1 MMKHRYISRV
11 TLTKHGMRTIAAT
24 ALVAAATMG
33 AYAQNEGWKQ
43 VVDYKNHT
51 VTITLGEE
59 FAQQDITE
67 KLVNKT
73 YKKIKKSLPR
83 QYNKHKLIVMANG
96 MPIEDYIPGRK
107 SDNEYDSYWDGID
120 YKGKPW
126 VSNISKPNNISL
138 GLSNRH
144 IALWASHG
152 RYYDQK
158 KGLWKWQ
165 RPNLFCTTEDLFTQT
180 IVVPYLIPML
190 ENAGATVFT
199 PRERDWQTKEI
210 IVDNDKGVSGE
221 GSWYGEHTEKE
232 PWTDTGERGFGFRN
246 GILRDGENPFTMG
259 TARMIRTTKKEDK
272 AIAIWQPNFKEEGR
286 YAVYVSYQTMPKSV
300 DDAHYIVRH
309 KGQETHFIVN
319 QKMGGGTWVY
329 LGTFDFDKGENP
341 FNCVALT
348 NQSKRK
354 GVVTADAVRFGGG
367 MGNIERGGDI
377 SHMPRCLE
385 AARYYA
391 QWAGA
396 PYSIYGNK
404 TGTDD
409 YAEDI
414 NTRSL
419 MTNWLAGGSPYVPT
433 KEGKNVPIE
442 LSLAVHSD
450 AGYERDGKS
459 LVGSLAIC
467 TTSFNDGRLNSG
479 ISRFASQD
487 FIEALRS
494 NVTRDLSKKYKRW
507 NWRYLW
513 DRNYSETRLPEVPSA
528 IIETLSHQNFPD
540 MKLGQDPNFKFTM
553 ARSIYKTIL
562 RYVSQMHR
570 RPCIVQPLQPH
581 LFKATLTGDNKVKLS
596 WKAQDDELEPT
607 AVPTSYNI
615 YVAAGSGGFDNGTN
629 VRGTSYTMEL
639 EPGVMYRFKVTAVN
653 RGGESFPTSTLSAY
667 YQPGATKTAMV
678 INGFSRLSAPAVR
691 DNIHEQGF
699 DIEEDAG
706 VSYGLTAGWSGKQQC
721 FNKSTMGSTEPNGL
735 GYSGNEMAGNFVM
748 GNTFDYVYTHADAIA
763 ATKKYNVVSCT
774 SETVESGIVDLI
786 NYDVVDLALG
796 LQKYDENSTVF
807 YKSIPSMLRNKLSAY
822 VLGHGKLIASGAYI
836 GSDLQHD
843 DERVWLESTLKVAYG
858 GAIHTDTI
866 SGIKGMGTEFDFYR
880 QLNPTHYAATKCDVL
895 MPVSTAFCPLQYA
908 NGMSAGVAYKGN
920 DNATFTMAFPFECII
935 DRNKRLSIMNGILKF
950 LE

>member
-1 MMKHRYISRV
+1 
-11 TLTKHGMRTIAAT
+11 MRTIAAT

-43 VVDYKNHT
+43 VVDNKNHT

-433 KEGKNVPIE
+433 KEGKKVPIE

-639 EPGVMYRFKVTAVN
+639 EPGVMYRFRVTAVN

-796 LQKYDENSTVF
+796 LQKYDANSTVF

-908 NGMSAGVAYKGN
+908 NGMSAGVAYRGN

>member
-1 MMKHRYISRV
+1 
-11 TLTKHGMRTIAAT
+11 MRTIAAT

-43 VVDYKNHT
+43 VVDNKNHT

-158 KGLWKWQ
+158 MGLWKWQ

-433 KEGKNVPIE
+433 KEGKKVPIE

-581 LFKATLTGDNKVKLS
+581 LFKATLTGDNKVRLS

-763 ATKKYNVVSCT
+763 ATKRYNVVSCT

-796 LQKYDENSTVF
+796 LQKYDANSTVF

-908 NGMSAGVAYKGN
+908 NGMSAGVAYRGN

>member
-1 MMKHRYISRV
+1 MKHRHISRV

-43 VVDYKNHT
+43 VVDNKNHT

-158 KGLWKWQ
+158 KGFWKWQ

-210 IVDNDKGVSGE
+210 IVDNDKGVSAE

-450 AGYERDGKS
+450 AGYERDSKS

-735 GYSGNEMAGNFVM
+735 GYSGNEMVGNFVM

-796 LQKYDENSTVF
+796 LQKYDANSTVF

>member
-1 MMKHRYISRV
+1 
-11 TLTKHGMRTIAAT
+11 MRTIAAT

-43 VVDYKNHT
+43 VVDNKNHT

-158 KGLWKWQ
+158 KGFWKWQ

-286 YAVYVSYQTMPKSV
+286 YAVYVSYQTMQKSV

>member
-1 MMKHRYISRV
+1 MKHRHISRV

-24 ALVAAATMG
+24 ALVAAATMC

-43 VVDYKNHT
+43 VVDNKNNT

-158 KGLWKWQ
+158 KGFWKWQ

-433 KEGKNVPIE
+433 KEGKKVPIE

-581 LFKATLTGDNKVKLS
+581 LFKATLTGDNKVRLS

-866 SGIKGMGTEFDFYR
+866 SGINGMGTEFDFYR

-908 NGMSAGVAYKGN
+908 NGMSAGVAYRGN

>member
-1 MMKHRYISRV
+1 MKHRHISRV

-33 AYAQNEGWKQ
+33 VYAQNEGWKQ
-43 VVDYKNHT
+43 VVDNKNHT

-126 VSNISKPNNISL
+126 VSNISKPNKISL

-158 KGLWKWQ
+158 KGFWKWQ

-272 AIAIWQPNFKEEGR
+272 AIAIWQPNFTEEGR

-796 LQKYDENSTVF
+796 LQKYDANSTVF

-908 NGMSAGVAYKGN
+908 NGMSAGVAYRGN

>member
-1 MMKHRYISRV
+1 
-11 TLTKHGMRTIAAT
+11 MRTIAAT

-43 VVDYKNHT
+43 VVDNKNHT

-158 KGLWKWQ
+158 KGFWKWQ

-433 KEGKNVPIE
+433 KEGKKVPIE

-615 YVAAGSGGFDNGTN
+615 YVAAGTGGFDNGTN

-796 LQKYDENSTVF
+796 LQKYDANSTVF

-908 NGMSAGVAYKGN
+908 NGMSAGVAYRGN

>member
-1 MMKHRYISRV
+1 
-11 TLTKHGMRTIAAT
+11 MRTIAAT

-43 VVDYKNHT
+43 VVDNKNHT

-107 SDNEYDSYWDGID
+107 SDNEYDSYWDDID

-158 KGLWKWQ
+158 KGFWKWQ

-210 IVDNDKGVSGE
+210 IVDNDKGVSAE

-319 QKMGGGTWVY
+319 QKMGSGTWVY

-419 MTNWLAGGSPYVPT
+419 MTNWLAGGSPYVPA
-433 KEGKNVPIE
+433 KEGKKVPIE

-570 RPCIVQPLQPH
+570 RPCIVQPLQPN
-581 LFKATLTGDNKVKLS
+581 LFKATLTGDNKVRLS

-678 INGFSRLSAPAVR
+678 INGFSRLSAPAIR

-763 ATKKYNVVSCT
+763 ATKRYNVVSCT

-796 LQKYDENSTVF
+796 LQKYDANSTVF

-908 NGMSAGVAYKGN
+908 NGMSAGVAYRGN

>member
-1 MMKHRYISRV
+1 
-11 TLTKHGMRTIAAT
+11 MRTIAAT

-33 AYAQNEGWKQ
+33 VYAQNEGWKQ
-43 VVDYKNHT
+43 VVDNKNHT

-158 KGLWKWQ
+158 KGFWKWQ

-419 MTNWLAGGSPYVPT
+419 MTNWLAGGSPYVPA
-433 KEGKNVPIE
+433 KEGKKVPIE

-678 INGFSRLSAPAVR
+678 INGFSRLSTPAVR

-796 LQKYDENSTVF
+796 LQKYDANSTVF

-908 NGMSAGVAYKGN
+908 NGMSAGVAYRGN

>member
-1 MMKHRYISRV
+1 
-11 TLTKHGMRTIAAT
+11 MRTIAAT
-24 ALVAAATMG
+24 ALVAAAIMG

-43 VVDYKNHT
+43 VVDNKNHT

-158 KGLWKWQ
+158 KGFWKWQ

-210 IVDNDKGVSGE
+210 IVDNDKGVSAE

-419 MTNWLAGGSPYVPT
+419 MTNWLAGGSPYVPA
-433 KEGKNVPIE
+433 KEGKKVPIE

-467 TTSFNDGRLNSG
+467 TTNFNDGRLNSG

-581 LFKATLTGDNKVKLS
+581 LFKATLTGTNKVRLS

-615 YVAAGSGGFDNGTN
+615 YVAAGTGGFDNGTN

-763 ATKKYNVVSCT
+763 ATKKYNVESCT

-796 LQKYDENSTVF
+796 LQKYDANSTVF
-807 YKSIPSMLRNKLSAY
+807 FKSIPSMLRNKLSAY

-843 DERVWLESTLKVAYG
+843 DERVWLESTLKVAYC

>member
-1 MMKHRYISRV
+1 
-11 TLTKHGMRTIAAT
+11 MRTIAAT

-43 VVDYKNHT
+43 VVDNKNHT

-158 KGLWKWQ
+158 KGFWKWQ

-210 IVDNDKGVSGE
+210 IVDNDKGVSAE

-259 TARMIRTTKKEDK
+259 TARMIRTTKKENK

-309 KGQETHFIVN
+309 KGQETHFYVN

-433 KEGKNVPIE
+433 KEGKKVPIE

-479 ISRFASQD
+479 ISRIASQD

-570 RPCIVQPLQPH
+570 RPCIVQPLQPN
-581 LFKATLTGDNKVKLS
+581 LFKATLTGDNKVRLS

-678 INGFSRLSAPAVR
+678 INGFSRLSAPAVI

-699 DIEEDAG
+699 DIKEDAG

-763 ATKKYNVVSCT
+763 ATKRYNVVSCT

-796 LQKYDENSTVF
+796 LQKYDANSTVF
-807 YKSIPSMLRNKLSAY
+807 YKSIPSILRNKLSAY
-822 VLGHGKLIASGAYI
+822 VLGHGKLITSGAYI

-866 SGIKGMGTEFDFYR
+866 SGIKGIGTEFDFYR

-908 NGMSAGVAYKGN
+908 NGMSAGVAYRGN

>member
-1 MMKHRYISRV
+1 
-11 TLTKHGMRTIAAT
+11 MRTIAAT

-43 VVDYKNHT
+43 VVDNKNHT

-735 GYSGNEMAGNFVM
+735 GYSGNEMVGNFVM

>member
-1 MMKHRYISRV
+1 
-11 TLTKHGMRTIAAT
+11 MRTIAAT

-43 VVDYKNHT
+43 VVDNKNHT

-107 SDNEYDSYWDGID
+107 SDNEYDSYWDGINN
-120 YKGKPW
+120 KGKPW

-158 KGLWKWQ
+158 KGFWKWQ

-433 KEGKNVPIE
+433 KEGKKVPIE

-615 YVAAGSGGFDNGTN
+615 YVAAGTGGFDNGTN

-895 MPVSTAFCPLQYA
+895 MPISTAFCPLQYA
-908 NGMSAGVAYKGN
+908 NGMSAGVAYRGN

>member
-1 MMKHRYISRV
+1 
-11 TLTKHGMRTIAAT
+11 MRTIAAT

-43 VVDYKNHT
+43 VVDNKNHT

-158 KGLWKWQ
+158 KGFWKWQ

-796 LQKYDENSTVF
+796 LQKYDANSTVF

>member
-1 MMKHRYISRV
+1 
-11 TLTKHGMRTIAAT
+11 MRTIAAT

-43 VVDYKNHT
+43 VVDNKNHT

-908 NGMSAGVAYKGN
+908 NGMSAGVAYRGN

>member
-1 MMKHRYISRV
+1 
-11 TLTKHGMRTIAAT
+11 MRTIAAT

-43 VVDYKNHT
+43 VVDNKNHT

-699 DIEEDAG
+699 DIEENAG

>member
-1 MMKHRYISRV
+1 MKHRHISRV

-33 AYAQNEGWKQ
+33 AYAQNEEWKQ
-43 VVDYKNHT
+43 VVDNKNHT

-158 KGLWKWQ
+158 KGFWKWQ

-341 FNCVALT
+341 FNSVALT

-419 MTNWLAGGSPYVPT
+419 MTNWLAGGSPYVPA
-433 KEGKNVPIE
+433 KEGKKVPIE

-467 TTSFNDGRLNSG
+467 TTNFNDGRLNSG

-581 LFKATLTGDNKVKLS
+581 LFKATLTGTNKVKLS

-615 YVAAGSGGFDNGTN
+615 YVAAGTGGFDNGTN
-629 VRGTSYTMEL
+629 VKGTSYTMEL

-796 LQKYDENSTVF
+796 LQKYDANSTVF

>member
-1 MMKHRYISRV
+1 
-11 TLTKHGMRTIAAT
+11 MRTIAAT

-33 AYAQNEGWKQ
+33 VYAQNEGWKQ
-43 VVDYKNHT
+43 VVDNKNHT

-158 KGLWKWQ
+158 KGFWKWQ

-210 IVDNDKGVSGE
+210 IVDNDKGVSAE

-735 GYSGNEMAGNFVM
+735 GYSGNEMVGNFVM

-796 LQKYDENSTVF
+796 LQKYDANSTVF

-908 NGMSAGVAYKGN
+908 NGMSAGVAYRGN

>member
-1 MMKHRYISRV
+1 MKHRHISRV

-43 VVDYKNHT
+43 VVDNKNHT

-158 KGLWKWQ
+158 KGFWKWQ

-210 IVDNDKGVSGE
+210 IVDNDKGVSAE

-329 LGTFDFDKGENP
+329 LGTFDFDKGENL
-341 FNCVALT
+341 FNSVALT

-419 MTNWLAGGSPYVPT
+419 MTNWLAGGSPYVPA
-433 KEGKNVPIE
+433 KEGKKVPIE

-467 TTSFNDGRLNSG
+467 TTNFNDGRLNSG

-615 YVAAGSGGFDNGTN
+615 YVAAGTGGFDNGTN

-796 LQKYDENSTVF
+796 LQKYDANSTVF

>member
-1 MMKHRYISRV
+1 
-11 TLTKHGMRTIAAT
+11 MRTIAAT

-43 VVDYKNHT
+43 VVDNKNHT

-210 IVDNDKGVSGE
+210 IVDNDKGVSAE

-309 KGQETHFIVN
+309 KGQETHFYVN

-433 KEGKNVPIE
+433 KEGKKVPIE

-570 RPCIVQPLQPH
+570 RPCIVQPLQPN
-581 LFKATLTGDNKVKLS
+581 LFKATLTGDNKVRLS

-678 INGFSRLSAPAVR
+678 INGFSRLSAPAVI

-699 DIEEDAG
+699 DIKEDAG

-763 ATKKYNVVSCT
+763 ATKRYNVVSCT

-796 LQKYDENSTVF
+796 LQKYDANSTVF

-908 NGMSAGVAYKGN
+908 NGMSAGVAYRGN

>member
-1 MMKHRYISRV
+1 MKHRHISRV

-43 VVDYKNHT
+43 VVDNKNHT

-158 KGLWKWQ
+158 KGFWKWQ

-286 YAVYVSYQTMPKSV
+286 YAVYVSYQTMQKSV

-419 MTNWLAGGSPYVPT
+419 MTNWLAGGSPYVPA
-433 KEGKNVPIE
+433 KEGKKVPIE

-581 LFKATLTGDNKVKLS
+581 LFKATLTGTNKVKLS

-615 YVAAGSGGFDNGTN
+615 YVAAGTGGFDNGTN

-908 NGMSAGVAYKGN
+908 NGMSAGVAYRGN

>member
-1 MMKHRYISRV
+1 
-11 TLTKHGMRTIAAT
+11 MRTIAAT

-43 VVDYKNHT
+43 VVDNKNHT

-419 MTNWLAGGSPYVPT
+419 MTNWLAGGSPYVPA
-433 KEGKNVPIE
+433 KEGKKVPIE

-467 TTSFNDGRLNSG
+467 TTNFNDGRLNSG

-562 RYVSQMHR
+562 RYVSQT
-570 RPCIVQPLQPH
+570 H
-581 LFKATLTGDNKVKLS
+581 LFKATLTGANKVKLS

-796 LQKYDENSTVF
+796 LQKYDANSTVF

-908 NGMSAGVAYKGN
+908 NGMSAGVAYRGN
-920 DNATFTMAFPFECII
+920 DNAT
-935 DRNKRLSIMNGILKF
+935 
-950 LE
+950 

>member
-1 MMKHRYISRV
+1 
-11 TLTKHGMRTIAAT
+11 MRTIAAT

-43 VVDYKNHT
+43 VVDNKNHT

-419 MTNWLAGGSPYVPT
+419 MTNWLAGGSPYVPA
-433 KEGKNVPIE
+433 KEGKKVPIE

-581 LFKATLTGDNKVKLS
+581 LFKATLTGTNKVRLS

-615 YVAAGSGGFDNGTN
+615 YVAAGTGGFDNGTN

-908 NGMSAGVAYKGN
+908 NGMSAGVAYRGN

>member
-1 MMKHRYISRV
+1 
-11 TLTKHGMRTIAAT
+11 MRTIAAT

-43 VVDYKNHT
+43 VVDNKNHT

-286 YAVYVSYQTMPKSV
+286 YAVYVSYQTMQKSV

-419 MTNWLAGGSPYVPT
+419 MTNWLAGGSPYVPA
-433 KEGKNVPIE
+433 KEGKKVPIE

-721 FNKSTMGSTEPNGL
+721 FNKSTMGCTEPNGL

-796 LQKYDENSTVF
+796 LQKYDANSTVF

>member
-1 MMKHRYISRV
+1 
-11 TLTKHGMRTIAAT
+11 MRTIAAT

-43 VVDYKNHT
+43 VVDNKNHT

-210 IVDNDKGVSGE
+210 IVDNDKGVSSE

-286 YAVYVSYQTMPKSV
+286 YAVYVSYQTMQKSV

-796 LQKYDENSTVF
+796 LQKYDANSTVF

>member
-1 MMKHRYISRV
+1 MKHRHISRV

-43 VVDYKNHT
+43 VVDNKNHT

>member
-1 MMKHRYISRV
+1 
-11 TLTKHGMRTIAAT
+11 MRTIAAT

-43 VVDYKNHT
+43 VVDNKNHT

-158 KGLWKWQ
+158 KGFWKWQ

-419 MTNWLAGGSPYVPT
+419 MTNWLAGGSPYVPA
-433 KEGKNVPIE
+433 KEGKKVPIE

-581 LFKATLTGDNKVKLS
+581 LFKATLTGTNKVRLS

-615 YVAAGSGGFDNGTN
+615 YVAAGTGGFDNGTN

-796 LQKYDENSTVF
+796 LQKYDANSTVF

-908 NGMSAGVAYKGN
+908 NGMSAGVAYRGN

>member
-1 MMKHRYISRV
+1 
-11 TLTKHGMRTIAAT
+11 MRTIAAT

-43 VVDYKNHT
+43 VVDNKNHT

-158 KGLWKWQ
+158 KGFWKWQ

-210 IVDNDKGVSGE
+210 IVDNDKGVSAE

-433 KEGKNVPIE
+433 KEGKKVPIE

-581 LFKATLTGDNKVKLS
+581 LFKATLTGDNKVRLS

-763 ATKKYNVVSCT
+763 ATKRYNVVSCT

-908 NGMSAGVAYKGN
+908 NGMSAGVAYRGN

>member
-1 MMKHRYISRV
+1 
-11 TLTKHGMRTIAAT
+11 MRTIAAT

-43 VVDYKNHT
+43 VVDNKNHT

-158 KGLWKWQ
+158 KGFWKWQ

-796 LQKYDENSTVF
+796 LQKYDANSTVF

-908 NGMSAGVAYKGN
+908 NGMSAGVAYRGN

>member
-1 MMKHRYISRV
+1 
-11 TLTKHGMRTIAAT
+11 MRTIAAT

-33 AYAQNEGWKQ
+33 AYAQNEEWKQ
-43 VVDYKNHT
+43 VVDNKNHT

-158 KGLWKWQ
+158 KGFWKWQ

-419 MTNWLAGGSPYVPT
+419 MTNWLAGGSPYVPA
-433 KEGKNVPIE
+433 KEGKKVPIE

-467 TTSFNDGRLNSG
+467 TTNFNDGRLNSG

-581 LFKATLTGDNKVKLS
+581 LFKATLTGTNKVRLS

-615 YVAAGSGGFDNGTN
+615 YVAAGTGGFDNGTN
-629 VRGTSYTMEL
+629 VKGTSYTMEL

-796 LQKYDENSTVF
+796 LQKYDANSTVF
-807 YKSIPSMLRNKLSAY
+807 FKSIPSMLRNKLSAY

>member
-1 MMKHRYISRV
+1 
-11 TLTKHGMRTIAAT
+11 MRTIAAT

-43 VVDYKNHT
+43 VVDNKNHT

-158 KGLWKWQ
+158 KGFWKWQ

-210 IVDNDKGVSGE
+210 IVDNDKGMSAE

-796 LQKYDENSTVF
+796 LQKYDANSTVF

>member
-1 MMKHRYISRV
+1 MKHRHISRV

-43 VVDYKNHT
+43 VVDNKNHT

-419 MTNWLAGGSPYVPT
+419 MTNWLAGGSPYVPA
-433 KEGKNVPIE
+433 KEGKKVPIE

-615 YVAAGSGGFDNGTN
+615 YVAAGTGGFDNGTN

-639 EPGVMYRFKVTAVN
+639 EPGVMYSFKVTAVN

-796 LQKYDENSTVF
+796 LQKYDANSTVF

-908 NGMSAGVAYKGN
+908 NGMSAGVAYRGN

>member
-1 MMKHRYISRV
+1 
-11 TLTKHGMRTIAAT
+11 MRTIAAT

-43 VVDYKNHT
+43 VVDNKNHT

-158 KGLWKWQ
+158 KGFWKWQ

-210 IVDNDKGVSGE
+210 IVDNDKGVSAE

-377 SHMPRCLE
+377 SYMPRCLE

-735 GYSGNEMAGNFVM
+735 GYSGNEMVGNFVM

>member
-1 MMKHRYISRV
+1 
-11 TLTKHGMRTIAAT
+11 MRTIAAT

-43 VVDYKNHT
+43 VVDNKNHT

-615 YVAAGSGGFDNGTN
+615 YVAAGSGSFDNGTN

>member
-1 MMKHRYISRV
+1 
-11 TLTKHGMRTIAAT
+11 MRTIAAT

-43 VVDYKNHT
+43 VVDNKNHT

-210 IVDNDKGVSGE
+210 IVDNDKGMSAE

-735 GYSGNEMAGNFVM
+735 GYSGNEMVGNFVM

>member
-1 MMKHRYISRV
+1 MKHRHISRV

-43 VVDYKNHT
+43 VVDNKNHT

-286 YAVYVSYQTMPKSV
+286 YAVYVSYQTMQKSV

-433 KEGKNVPIE
+433 KEGKKVPIE

-467 TTSFNDGRLNSG
+467 TTNFNDGRLNSG

-721 FNKSTMGSTEPNGL
+721 FNKSTMGCTEPNGL

-796 LQKYDENSTVF
+796 LQKYDANSTVF

>member
-1 MMKHRYISRV
+1 MKHRHISRV

-43 VVDYKNHT
+43 VVDNKNHT

-158 KGLWKWQ
+158 KGFWKWQ

-433 KEGKNVPIE
+433 KEGKKVPIE

-735 GYSGNEMAGNFVM
+735 GYSGNEMVGNFVM

-796 LQKYDENSTVF
+796 LQKYDANSTVF

>member
-1 MMKHRYISRV
+1 
-11 TLTKHGMRTIAAT
+11 MRTIAAT

-43 VVDYKNHT
+43 VVDNKNHT

-158 KGLWKWQ
+158 KGFWKWQ

-433 KEGKNVPIE
+433 KEGKKVPIE

-866 SGIKGMGTEFDFYR
+866 NGIKGMGTEFDFYR

>member
-1 MMKHRYISRV
+1 
-11 TLTKHGMRTIAAT
+11 MRTIAAT

-43 VVDYKNHT
+43 VVDNKNHT

-158 KGLWKWQ
+158 KGFWKWQ

-433 KEGKNVPIE
+433 KEGKKVPIE

-667 YQPGATKTAMV
+667 CQPGATKTAMV

-796 LQKYDENSTVF
+796 LQKYDANSTVF

-908 NGMSAGVAYKGN
+908 NGMSAGVAYRGN

>member
-1 MMKHRYISRV
+1 
-11 TLTKHGMRTIAAT
+11 MRTIAAT
-24 ALVAAATMG
+24 ALVAAATMS

-43 VVDYKNHT
+43 VVDNKNHT

-107 SDNEYDSYWDGID
+107 SDNEYESYWDGID

-158 KGLWKWQ
+158 KGFWKWQ

-210 IVDNDKGVSGE
+210 IVDNDKGVSAE

-419 MTNWLAGGSPYVPT
+419 MTNWLAGGSPYVPA
-433 KEGKNVPIE
+433 KEGKKVPIE

-581 LFKATLTGDNKVKLS
+581 LFKATLTGDNKVRLS

-629 VRGTSYTMEL
+629 VRGTSYTMVL

-678 INGFSRLSAPAVR
+678 INGFSRLSAPAVI

-699 DIEEDAG
+699 DIKEDAG

-763 ATKKYNVVSCT
+763 ATKRYNVVSCT

-796 LQKYDENSTVF
+796 LQKYDANSTVF

-858 GAIHTDTI
+858 GAVHTDTI

-908 NGMSAGVAYKGN
+908 NGMSAGVAYRGN